1 MGENVRDREPQSK
14 QRASPGCGHYVRWSY
29 QALPPAE
36 QQPSFPLLSLPGAP
50 KTWAFISRAKY
61 PRSLQSLSFLALRQ
75 SDNYLFSFP
84 LLLASREVFWLALVC
99 MKYYQNI
106 AHFSILQPLTQ
117 EIWSHRSCDWQV
129 SVFHVPL
136 RITALFWSYSRNFDG
151 RRNECVM
158 CIKALLLCLTSVCHY
173 FWTVLLCLTLLFLTQ
188 SLGVKVCRFSEFKL
202 MSEFPPQKND
212 QRYYKV
218 TSPPL
223 RICRDL
229 GDRQMSMWHIMPGR
243 GRHLAWLWSVLWSEG
258 QEFHPAAHI
267 PFHIIH
273 SYQ

>member
-1 MGENVRDREPQSK
+1 MRDREPQSK
-14 QRASPGCGHYVRWSY
+14 QRARPGCGYYVRWSY

-36 QQPSFPLLSLPGAP
+36 PQHSFPLLPLPGAP
-50 KTWAFISRAKY
+50 TTWAFISRAKY
-61 PRSLQSLSFLALRQ
+61 PRSLQSLSFLASRQ

-117 EIWSHRSCDWQV
+117 EIWSYDWQV

-136 RITALFWSYSRNFDG
+136 RITALFWSYSKNFDG

-173 FWTVLLCLTLLFLTQ
+173 FRAVLLCVTLLFVTY
-188 SLGVKVCRFSEFKL
+188 SVGVKELTDFMNLTS
-202 MSEFPPQKND
+202 SGSFPHGKAISIIIEQHLPPCESCEGFGRDGWVNGIQCLGGEDISSGYGQKARNSI
-212 QRYYKV
+212 Q
-218 TSPPL
+218 
-223 RICRDL
+223 
-229 GDRQMSMWHIMPGR
+229 
-243 GRHLAWLWSVLWSEG
+243 LAH
-258 QEFHPAAHI
+258 F
-267 PFHIIH
+267 IH
-273 SYQ
+273 TYQ

>member
-1 MGENVRDREPQSK
+1 MLCSLGWPHWVDGRERKGQG
-14 QRASPGCGHYVRWSY
+14 ASVQCGHYIRWSY

-36 QQPSFPLLSLPGAP
+36 PQPCFPLLPLPGAP

-117 EIWSHRSCDWQV
+117 EIWSRRSCDWQV

-136 RITALFWSYSRNFDG
+136 RIAALFWSYSRNFDG

-158 CIKALLLCLTSVCHY
+158 FIKALLLCLTSVCHY
-173 FWTVLLCLTLLFLTQ
+173 FRAVLLCITSFFVTY
-188 SLGVKVCRFSEFKL
+188 SVGVKELRDFLNLNSS
-202 MSEFPPQKND
+202 MS
-212 QRYYKV
+212 
-218 TSPPL
+218 SPHKKKKTP
-223 RICRDL
+223 I
-229 GDRQMSMWHIMPGR
+229 S
-243 GRHLAWLWSVLWSEG
+243 AE
-258 QEFHPAAHI
+258 
-267 PFHIIH
+267 
-273 SYQ
+273 

>member
-1 MGENVRDREPQSK
+1 MWGSGGGGAQSE
-14 QRASPGCGHYVRWSY
+14 QGARPGCGHYVRWSY

-36 QQPSFPLLSLPGAP
+36 PQRSLPPLPLPGAP

-117 EIWSHRSCDWQV
+117 EIWSQSSCDWQV

-136 RITALFWSYSRNFDG
+136 RIAALFWSYSTNFDG
-151 RRNECVM
+151 RRNECIM

-173 FWTVLLCLTLLFLTQ
+173 FWAVLLCVTFLFVTYRVGATELRDFLNLNP
-188 SLGVKVCRFSEFKL
+188 SVI
-202 MSEFPPQKND
+202 FPPVEN
-212 QRYYKV
+212 
-218 TSPPL
+218 
-223 RICRDL
+223 
-229 GDRQMSMWHIMPGR
+229 
-243 GRHLAWLWSVLWSEG
+243 
-258 QEFHPAAHI
+258 
-267 PFHIIH
+267 
-273 SYQ
+273 